1 MHHIFEF
8 DDIIYAVLQHVKS
21 SGTDLVNVAMT
32 CSRLADSALNILWS
46 EQSSLVPLIMCLP
59 QDTWEVRE
67 NGLGHIVHFSRDPTP
82 IEWERLRVNASRV
95 RRLVGPN
102 GFTDALKLPLGES
115 FIPGLDVSRDVLQ
128 RLFVWSRPATLF
140 PNLCELY
147 FDAVFYFLEYDSSKS
162 WLLRQFIS
170 PGLQALRFD
179 VAGIPPHKSEQLL
192 ATLHAEV
199 HGLRQLTVSADDGN
213 MALTVPPSFG
223 KLPKLIGLAIFGI
236 DVCLTRQTIA
246 NIQQARCLQSL
257 KLKLFG
263 TSCDA
268 GGIPL
273 ELPSLKT
280 LHLSGGSLPQ
290 CTHFLRQVTT
300 PQLSHIDIRY
310 CGAASPAEMT
320 AFIESLS
327 TSCQTV
333 GCLERVHVVD
343 ESKIPDP
350 RVIIPLSSEIFRPLF
365 KFNRLLSVKFIGVG
379 NFNLDDG
386 FLYDVPVAWP
396 SIRELK
402 LTSWKRRAIYS
413 VTFTAMM
420 SLASRCRSLQT
431 LHLTVDATQSTII
444 PRAPDGT
451 EELWPTQTAL
461 RNLHLG
467 YSKVSEV
474 ARVPYF
480 LAEVFP
486 TLFDFKWYDY
496 YYGNYHNPDIA
507 IVSALSALNDA
518 LQQLW
523 ALRKST
529 GADDLNGRRIQTT
542 VGREEWRFH
551 RNVIDCY
558 KYLH

>member
-1 MHHIFEF
+1 M
-8 DDIIYAVLQHVKS
+8 
-21 SGTDLVNVAMT
+21 N
-32 CSRLADSALNILWS
+32 
-46 EQSSLVPLIMCLP
+46 
-59 QDTWEVRE
+59 
-67 NGLGHIVHFSRDPTP
+67 
-82 IEWERLRVNASRV
+82 
-95 RRLVGPN
+95 
-102 GFTDALKLPLGES
+102 
-115 FIPGLDVSRDVLQ
+115 
-128 RLFVWSRPATLF
+128 
-140 PNLCELY
+140 
-147 FDAVFYFLEYDSSKS
+147 
-162 WLLRQFIS
+162 
-170 PGLQALRFD
+170 
-179 VAGIPPHKSEQLL
+179 
-192 ATLHAEV
+192 
-199 HGLRQLTVSADDGN
+199 
-213 MALTVPPSFG
+213 
-223 KLPKLIGLAIFGI
+223 
-236 DVCLTRQTIA
+236 
-246 NIQQARCLQSL
+246 
-257 KLKLFG
+257 
-263 TSCDA
+263 
-268 GGIPL
+268 
-273 ELPSLKT
+273 
-280 LHLSGGSLPQ
+280 
-290 CTHFLRQVTT
+290 
-300 PQLSHIDIRY
+300 
-310 CGAASPAEMT
+310 

-431 LHLTVDATQSTII
+431 LHLTVDATQSTTI

-467 YSKVSEV
+467 YSEVSEV
-474 ARVPYF
+474 ARIPYF

-496 YYGNYHNPDIA
+496 YYGNCHNPDIA

-518 LQQLW
+518 SQQLW
-523 ALRKST
+523 ALRRST
-529 GADDLNGRRIQTT
+529 GADDLDGRRIQTT

-551 RNVIDCY
+551 RNVIDYY